1 MRPREA
7 AVMPL
12 PSEEVTPPVTNTNF
26 GTGWT
31 SGVFSILRSGDR
43 EGKTVQNDEAG
54 PIGPRVRRIGRH
66 VDRLLATAVVEMPIE
81 SQTAESRVAKLSVL
95 ESCVLDD
102 RDKTRP

>member
-31 SGVFSILRSGDR
+31 SGVFSILRSGDG
-43 EGKTVQNDEAG
+43 EGKAVQNNEAG
-54 PIGPRVRRIGRH
+54 SIACGVRRIGRH
-66 VDRLLATAVVEMPIE
+66 LDRLITAAIVEVSIE
-81 SQTAESRVAKLSVL
+81 SQTAESRIAELTVL
-95 ESCVLDD
+95 EPGVL
-102 RDKTRP
+102 